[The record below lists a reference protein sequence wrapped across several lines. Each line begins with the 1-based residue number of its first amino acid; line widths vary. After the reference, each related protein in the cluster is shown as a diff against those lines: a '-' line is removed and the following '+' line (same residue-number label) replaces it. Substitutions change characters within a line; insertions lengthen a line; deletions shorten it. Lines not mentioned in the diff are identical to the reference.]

1 MSSADD
7 EIDLFELWNVVWSG
21 KWLVVAITAAFAVLG
36 AAYALLA
43 TPWYRAEVLLLPAE
57 KQSASGLMNQLG
69 SLGGL
74 GSLAGL
80 AGISVGKD
88 DSVEPVAVLQSQ
100 GFTRRFIEVESLMPV
115 LLADDWDAS
124 AKTWKEKDPAE
135 QPDWRDAVKYFDEEV
150 RSVSKDSS
158 TGLITL
164 GVTWTD
170 SQAAADWANRMVDR
184 LNDSMRERALV
195 DAKANVAYLQTES
208 ASTNVVAV
216 QQAIGHLLES
226 EMQKLMLARGKP
238 EFALRVIDR
247 AEPPKDPAK
256 PQRVLVVALST
267 LAGGLLGLLFV
278 IMRHA
283 VRKRHEAAAR
293 R

>member
-1 MSSADD
+1 MSPADD
-7 EIDLFELWNVVWSG
+7 EIDLIELWHVVWNG
-21 KWLVVAITAAFAVLG
+21 KWLVVAITAAFTTVG

-43 TPWYRAEVLLLPAE
+43 TPCYRAEVLLMPAE
-57 KQSASGLMNQLG
+57 QQSTSSMMAQ
-69 SLGGL
+69 LGGL

-88 DSVEPVAVLQSQ
+88 DSAEPIAVLESQ
-100 GFTRRFIEVESLMPV
+100 GFTRKFIEGESLLTV
-115 LLADDWDAS
+115 LLANDWDAS
-124 AKTWKEKDPAE
+124 AKAWKETDPE
-135 QPDWRDAVKYFDEEV
+135 DQPDWRDAVKYFDEEV

-164 GVTWTD
+164 AVTWTD
-170 SQAAADWANRMVDR
+170 PQAAADWANRLVER
-184 LNDSMRERALV
+184 LNDTMRERALV
-195 DAKANVAYLQTES
+195 NSTANVSYLQAQS
-208 ASTNVVAV
+208 AATNVVTV
-216 QQAIGHLLES
+216 QQAIGRLLES
-226 EMQKLMLARGKP
+226 EMQKLMMARGKQ

-247 AEPPKDPAK
+247 AEPPKDPSK

-267 LAGGLLGLLFV
+267 LAGGFLAVLFV

-283 VRKRHEAAAR
+283 VRKRHESATR